1 MASVAHGPTSTAR
14 WRPGGARFSAGTLF
28 DVANYVFLAALT
40 LVTLYPF
47 WETLVVSFMPAIEAA
62 RPGFKLWPYQF
73 TGEPYRIATSSQ
85 LMLWGYMNT
94 VFRTVMGTLLSIFL
108 GFCTAYPLARRQLP
122 YRNLFTIYFLIPMF
136 FAGGLIPNY
145 LLILNLG
152 LIDTRWALIL
162 PLAIKTYYV
171 LIMRNFI
178 MTIPDSL
185 EESAEIDG
193 ATFFQIMMRII
204 IPLSVPA
211 MATIGL
217 WVAVL
222 HWNEWFLALIYTRS
236 EEKTVLQLVLQ
247 RVLIQEDET
256 AMAALDEVMGQ
267 DAILPESIR
276 AATVMLSIGP
286 IILVYPFV
294 QKYFVKGILIGSL
307 KG

>member
-1 MASVAHGPTSTAR
+1 
-14 WRPGGARFSAGTLF
+14 
-28 DVANYVFLAALT
+28 
-40 LVTLYPF
+40 
-47 WETLVVSFMPAIEAA
+47 
-62 RPGFKLWPYQF
+62 
-73 TGEPYRIATSSQ
+73 
-85 LMLWGYMNT
+85 MLWGYMNT
-94 VFRTVMGTLLSIFL
+94 LFRTVMGTLLSIFL

-193 ATFFQIMMRII
+193 ATFFQIMLRII

>member
-1 MASVAHGPTSTAR
+1 MGSGAHVTGRAAR
-14 WRPGGARFSAGTLF
+14 WRPGGARLSAGTLF
-28 DVANYVFLAALT
+28 DIGNYVFLAALSV
-40 LVTLYPF
+40 VTLYPF
-47 WETLVVSFMPAIEAA
+47 WETLVVSFMPAIDAA
-62 RPGFKLWPYQF
+62 RPGFKLWPYNF
-73 TGEPYRIATSSQ
+73 TVEPYRIATSSQ
-85 LMLWGYMNT
+85 LMLWGYLNT
-94 VFRTVMGTLLSIFL
+94 LFRTVMGTLLSVFL
-108 GFCTAYPLARRQLP
+108 GFCTAYPLARKQLP
-122 YRNLFTIYFLIPMF
+122 YRNLFTIYFLIPLF

-145 LLILNLG
+145 LLIVNLG

-162 PLAIKTYYV
+162 PLAVRTYYV

-193 ATFFQIMMRII
+193 ATFFHIMVRII

-236 EEKTVLQLVLQ
+236 EEKTVLQLLLQ

-256 AMAALDEVMGQ
+256 AMASLDEVMGQ
-267 DAILPESIR
+267 DAVLPESIR